1 MNIEFK
7 STIFS
12 TKKSLQIKDDF
23 SLLES
28 SVYNSDLKTFAK
40 NDIIGIRFGVSW
52 ITGYQFTIGRV
63 YCLDIRNKQ
72 NEVISVRLK
81 SVYGIRRKHLGNK
94 YLELLNIIIDTY
106 FTDIYNEYLNSF
118 SRNEVIEIESVRL
131 SEEGIWVKKGNEII
145 KWEDLDV
152 GVFHNYLSLTSKHNS
167 KNYTQLYYLND
178 WNTYLIEI
186 LVKQV
191 IQMKGMD

>member
-72 NEVISVRLK
+72 NEVISVRL
-81 SVYGIRRKHLGNK
+81 
-94 YLELLNIIIDTY
+94 
-106 FTDIYNEYLNSF
+106 
-118 SRNEVIEIESVRL
+118 
-131 SEEGIWVKKGNEII
+131 
-145 KWEDLDV
+145 
-152 GVFHNYLSLTSKHNS
+152 
-167 KNYTQLYYLND
+167 
-178 WNTYLIEI
+178 
-186 LVKQV
+186 
-191 IQMKGMD
+191 